1 MTILAT
7 NYLKHLSLL
16 CTYNYVFILNNQ
28 NISIFYICMCVYC
41 NLIGLVEKKITSL
54 KKLNKFTKTHIQD
67 YDKIILYFKVFFI

>member
-1 MTILAT
+1 MFKRDNNFFNILLKIIYYYYFKNKKMTILAT

-41 NLIGLVEKKITSL
+41 NLIGLVEKK
-54 KKLNKFTKTHIQD
+54 
-67 YDKIILYFKVFFI
+67 